1 MARLGGVEGEDRERR
16 ALRRQPSRWQISFV
30 LMIIHMAAVTQ
41 PYLRLSGA
49 LLRPLPF
56 RRLGRR

>member
-30 LMIIHMAAVTQ
+30 LMIVHLARSDSAVSVPQWRPFAAASFSAATA
-41 PYLRLSGA
+41 R
-49 LLRPLPF
+49 
-56 RRLGRR
+56 

>member
-1 MARLGGVEGEDRERR
+1 
-16 ALRRQPSRWQISFV
+16 